1 MLGMQ
6 TVSTISNKANGGDA
20 VTALYCRLSRDD
32 DLSGDSNSIVNQKQ
46 ILGEYAKRQGFHN
59 CRFYVDDGYSGTN
72 FERPDFQR
80 MIADIES
87 GEVKTVIVKDM
98 SRFGRN
104 YIMVGYYT
112 EILFPNAKIHFI
124 AVNDSVD
131 SECEADN
138 EFTPFRN
145 IINEWYA
152 RDTSKK
158 VKAVLRA
165 KGTSGKHLSA
175 VPPYGYMKD
184 PNDKKKWIIDE
195 DAAKVVKEIYRLFL
209 EGKGVK
215 EIAKIL
221 TANHID
227 TPQTHN
233 EKLGLPIRSRSEC
246 PTIWNP
252 TTVYQIL
259 DKEDYTGCTV
269 NFKTKKLSYKSKEQ
283 INVPRDQWVI
293 FENTQEAIIDK
304 ETFELVRRMRDKCRR
319 VSPNKITIKTA
330 GQPRKPKNMFVGKV
344 FCADCGSQMNIH
356 HNSYNKECNYLVCA
370 TYRKKKKGECTS
382 HRIRLDALE
391 QIVLNDL
398 RKISAYV
405 AWHENEFVERY
416 LNCSQK
422 EKLRL
427 TAAAKAEVSKA
438 YVRQEELNA
447 ILRKLYE
454 DNALGRITDD
464 RYDELAASYENER
477 KRLKERVSTLEA
489 SINSVAEDNANL
501 ERFISTLKYY
511 INLEELTPE
520 ILHSFVDRIEVGEK
534 VRNGKSKTQ
543 AVKIIYNF
551 IGAVDITK

>member
-6 TVSTISNKANGGDA
+6 TVSTIKNKANGGDA

-112 EILFPNAKIHFI
+112 EILFPNAKIRFI

-184 PNDKKKWIIDE
+184 PNDKTKWIIDE
-195 DAAKVVKEIYRLFL
+195 EAAKVVKEIYRLFL

-233 EKLGLPIRSRSEC
+233 EKCGLPIRSRSEY
-246 PTIWNP
+246 PTMWNS

-283 INVPRDQWVI
+283 INMPRDQWVI

-319 VSPNKITIKTA
+319 VSPNTITVKTA

-344 FCADCGSQMNIH
+344 FCTDCGSQMNIH
-356 HNSYNKECNYLVCA
+356 HNSYNKERNYLVCT

-438 YVRQEELNA
+438 YVRQAELNA

-464 RYDELAASYENER
+464 SYDELAASYENER
-477 KRLKERVSTLEA
+477 RQLKERVATLEA

-543 AVKIIYNF
+543 VVKIIYNF
-551 IGAVDITK
+551 IGAVDIPK

>member
-1 MLGMQ
+1 MLEMQ
-6 TVSTISNKANGGDA
+6 TVKKNNQYYGGEKI
-20 VTALYCRLSRDD
+20 TALYCRLSRDD

-46 ILGEYAKRQGFHN
+46 ILGEYAKRHGFHN

-80 MIADIES
+80 MLADIES

-112 EILFPNAKIHFI
+112 EILFPNAKIRFI

-131 SECEADN
+131 SESETDSD
-138 EFTPFRN
+138 FTPFRN

-152 RDTSKK
+152 KDTSKK
-158 VKAVLRA
+158 VRAVLRA
-165 KGTSGKHLSA
+165 KGYAGKHLSA

-184 PNDKKKWIIDE
+184 PNDKTKWIVDE
-195 DAAKVVKEIYRLFL
+195 EAAKVVKEIFRLFL
-209 EGKGVK
+209 EGNGVK
-215 EIAKIL
+215 VIAKIL
-221 TANHID
+221 TANNVD
-227 TPQTHN
+227 TPQIHN
-233 EKLGLPIRSRSEC
+233 QKCGLPVRSKSEC
-246 PTIWNP
+246 PMIWSP

-259 DKEDYTGCTV
+259 DKYDYTGCTV
-269 NFKTKKLSYKSKEQ
+269 NFKTKKVSYKSKEQ
-283 INVPRDQWVI
+283 INIPRDQWVI
-293 FENTQEAIIDK
+293 FENTQEPIIDK

-319 VSPNKITIKTA
+319 VSPNKVTIKTA

-344 FCADCGSQMNIH
+344 FCADCGGKMNIH
-356 HNSYNKECNYLVCA
+356 HNSYNKGHNYLICT

-422 EKLRL
+422 EKMKL
-427 TAAAKAEVSKA
+427 TANAKVEVSKA
-438 YVRQEELNA
+438 LSRQEELNT

-454 DNALGRITDD
+454 DNALGRITDE
-464 RYDELAASYENER
+464 RYDELAASYESEQ
-477 KRLKERVSTLEA
+477 KQLKERAAALEE
-489 SINSVAEDNANL
+489 SIKSVTEDNANL
-501 ERFISTLKYY
+501 EKFISTLKYY

-534 VRNGKSKTQ
+534 ARYGKTKTQ

-551 IGAVDITK
+551 IGAVDIPK